1 MEIKDYQNIHAMV
14 QETIARRPGQLAYR
28 WFGEGGNLEAVT
40 WSQFYD
46 HVKQVGRSLIALGI
60 QPGDKVAIQSYTCY
74 RWVVADVAMASIG
87 ACTVGIYHSNLARDC
102 KYIINH
108 SDAVLLFAED
118 EVQLK
123 KALEIRPGI
132 PNIRRVILFK
142 GAATDGWAMTFEQFL
157 ELGRE
162 VPEAEFERRTRLPMP
177 GDPAAIVYTSG
188 TTGLPKGAVLTHDNL
203 TFTPQS
209 VWQCVD
215 VWEGDGQFLFLPL
228 AHVFARQ
235 CVSFALLAGTTTTFT
250 RSMET
255 IVEDIKIA
263 KPQWFASVPRVYEK
277 VYAKVL
283 SNAEA
288 KGGLALKIFRWACGV
303 GDRVSDLKLA
313 KQPIP
318 ALLHW
323 QYALATKL
331 VFHKIHAALGGHLRW
346 CISGAAPM
354 SPSVAK
360 FFHAAG
366 ILILEGIG
374 MTENTSFTN
383 VNRHD
388 NYRFGW
394 VGQPGPG
401 IEQKAAPDGEIL
413 FRGRNVMKEYYKM
426 PAETAETITPEGWLR
441 TGDLGE
447 IDAENFLRI
456 TGRKK
461 ELIITAGGKNIAPSP
476 IENLLMTSKYISQ
489 ACVLGDQR
497 QFLCALV
504 VLDPENI
511 KAYAQEHGIAFN
523 VIDELRGQDHIKRL
537 IEAEV
542 AAKNRELASFETI
555 KKIRIV
561 PEFTIENGLLTP
573 TLKIKKNL
581 VAEKYRAEI
590 EAMYA
595 ENNLRE
601 DARLNGFPFGREA
614 AAGARPSG
622 KSVPS

>member
-14 QETIARRPGQLAYR
+14 QETIARRPGQPAYR

-60 QPGDKVAIQSYTCY
+60 NPGDKIAILSYTCY
-74 RWVVADVAMASIG
+74 RWVVADVATASIG

-162 VPEAEFERRTRLPMP
+162 VPEAEFERRTRLPVP

-374 MTENTSFTN
+374 MTENSSFTN
-383 VNRHD
+383 INRYD

-394 VGQPGPG
+394 VGPPGPG
-401 IEQKAAPDGEIL
+401 IEQKTAADGEI
-413 FRGRNVMKEYYKM
+413 FYRGRNVMKEYYKM
-426 PAETAETITPEGWLR
+426 PAETAETISADGWLR

-447 IDAENFLRI
+447 IDANGFLRI

-461 ELIITAGGKNIAPSP
+461 ELIITAGGKNIAPSA
-476 IENLLMTSKYISQ
+476 IENLLLTSKYISQ
-489 ACVLGDQR
+489 ACVLGDRR

-504 VLDPENI
+504 ALNADNI
-511 KAYAQEHGIAFN
+511 KAYAQENGIRYADF
-523 VIDELRGQDHIKRL
+523 DALRTEARIVRL
-537 IEAEV
+537 IEAQV
-542 AAKNRELASFETI
+542 AEKNRELATFETI
-555 KKIRIV
+555 KKVKIV
-561 PEFTIENGLLTP
+561 PEFTIENGFLTP

-581 VAEKYRAEI
+581 VAEKYRQEI
-590 EAMYA
+590 EAIYS
-595 ENNLRE
+595 ENNFRE
-601 DARLNGFPFGREA
+601 ERRVDSSSFRA
-614 AAGARPSG
+614 APAGQKQPG
-622 KSVPS
+622 ETIPV